1 MLFRSNK
8 MKKTIFISVLILSF
22 NALAE
27 CDEPGY
33 FDCGTTGDVRWY
45 VSTDQKTL
53 SFSGN
58 GAMDNYEQTKIFD
71 DNGKE
76 IANITTAP
84 WKDYTYQIEN
94 IVVAEGVTS
103 IGDHAFAAFENT
115 KNVSLQ
121 NTLETIGNRS
131 FRNTASLLELELPS
145 SLVSIGLGAF
155 LSGGLTKLVIPD
167 GVESIG
173 DQAFY
178 NAKHLET
185 LVIPASVTEIGNN
198 VFGVGKRLNLIGT
211 FYCEEPVTGSSPCR
225 SGLGLSQDRFKYYTK
240 DENGYIII
248 DGKKYTSVDRLA
260 KGVEMKRIYTIDEAT
275 KVSKPTGNKI
285 MLRYK

>member
-1 MLFRSNK
+1 
-8 MKKTIFISVLILSF
+8 MKKIVFIIALILSF

-71 DNGKE
+71 DNGTE

-103 IGDHAFAAFENT
+103 IGDHAFATFENT
-115 KNVSLQ
+115 KSVSLP
-121 NTLETIGNRS
+121 NTLESIGNGS
-131 FRNTASLLELELPS
+131 FRNTKSLLELELPA
-145 SLVSIGLGAF
+145 SLLSIGPRAF
-155 LSGGLTKLVIPD
+155 LSGGLRTLVVPD

-173 DQAFY
+173 DSAFY
-178 NAKHLET
+178 NAKHLES
-185 LVIPASVTEIGNN
+185 LVIPASVTEIGEK
-198 VFGVGKRLNLIGT
+198 VFGVGKNLNLIGI
-211 FYCEEPVTGSSPCR
+211 FYCEQPATGTSPCN
-225 SGLGLSQDRFKYYTK
+225 SSLGVSQDRFKYYTI
-240 DENGYIII
+240 DQNGNIIVN
-248 DGKKYTSVDRLA
+248 GQKYSSLEKLA
-260 KGVEMKRIYTIDEAT
+260 KGVEVKRIYSVEEAT
-275 KVSKPTGNKI
+275 KLSKPTGNTFK
-285 MLRYK
+285 LRYK

>member
-1 MLFRSNK
+1 

-22 NALAE
+22 DALAVCNE
-27 CDEPGY
+27 VGY
-33 FDCGTTGDVRWY
+33 FDCGATGDVKWY
-45 VSTDQKTL
+45 VSNDQKTL

-103 IGDHAFAAFENT
+103 IGDYAFATFENT
-115 KNVSLQ
+115 KNVSLP
-121 NTLETIGNRS
+121 NTLKTIGNRS
-131 FRNTASLLELELPS
+131 FRNTDSLLELELPS
-145 SLVSIGLGAF
+145 SLVSIGSGAF
-155 LSGGLTKLVIPD
+155 LSAGLTRLVIPD

-173 DQAFY
+173 DRAFY
-178 NAKHLET
+178 NAKYLES
-185 LVIPASVTEIGNN
+185 LVIPSSVTEIGNK
-198 VFGVGKRLNLIGT
+198 VFGVGKNLNLIGT

-240 DENGYIII
+240 DQNGNIIVN
-248 DGKKYTSVDRLA
+248 GQKYSSLEKLA
-260 KGVEMKRIYTIDEAT
+260 KGVAVKRIYTVEEA
-275 KVSKPTGNKI
+275 SKLSKSTGNTFK
-285 MLRYK
+285 LRYK